1 MNDNGDDF
9 CDRVWYLEQPCSY
22 HHDIEWWWWLWFS
35 KMCDDDKLTFDWSMS
50 SEILSSGEGVDWW
63 HRREFGADHH
73 HCLESCRRSGTY
85 SLNRNR
91 EGVDTLNTLGGY
103 TLYIGYMGV
112 MISWQKHT
120 RPLLSITGTG
130 TRRQLKRKN
139 ILNTDFWEAITWGK
153 NFLNKKVFI

>member
-9 CDRVWYLEQPCSY
+9 CDGVWYLEQPCSY

-35 KMCDDDKLTFDWSMS
+35 KMCDDDKLTFDRSMS
-50 SEILSSGEGVDWW
+50 SEIISSGEGVDCWQ
-63 HRREFGADHH
+63 RREFGADHH
-73 HCLESCRRSGTY
+73 HCLESCLRSGTY
-85 SLNRNR
+85 SLNRIC

-139 ILNTDFWEAITWGK
+139 ILNTDFWEAIT
-153 NFLNKKVFI
+153 